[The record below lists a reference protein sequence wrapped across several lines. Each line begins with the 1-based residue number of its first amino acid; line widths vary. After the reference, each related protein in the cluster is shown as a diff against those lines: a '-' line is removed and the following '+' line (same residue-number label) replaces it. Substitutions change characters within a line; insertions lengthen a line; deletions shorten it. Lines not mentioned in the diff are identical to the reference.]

1 MTQGRVPGRE
11 RLTPLLLSVDSSL
24 KFDRKILE
32 ELSKRAESS
41 QERLGFLPLER
52 TGVNMQGRDQDNGE
66 LTLSDVLSES
76 IIGDFDEAA
85 LDNIEKN
92 TPTLSDAARLAQKRR
107 RAEDLLERRRLREE
121 LGDDDFSF
129 D

>member
-1 MTQGRVPGRE
+1 MRGRE
-11 RLTPLLLSVDSSL
+11 RLTSLRTLLSQLSRKYLKALVDL
-24 KFDRKILE
+24 Y
-32 ELSKRAESS
+32 KREDS
-41 QERLGFLPLER
+41 QESGLVFYLWIQL
-52 TGVNMQGRDQDNGE
+52 GVNMQGRDQDNGE
-66 LTLSDVLSES
+66 LTLSDDLSES

-85 LDNIEKN
+85 LDDIEKN

>member
-1 MTQGRVPGRE
+1 MRGRE
-11 RLTPLLLSVDSSL
+11 RLTSPRSLLSQLFKKYLKALVDL
-24 KFDRKILE
+24 Y
-32 ELSKRAESS
+32 KREDSPESGLVFYLWI
-41 QERLGFLPLER
+41 QL
-52 TGVNMQGRDQDNGE
+52 GVNMQGRDQDNGE
-66 LTLSDVLSES
+66 LTLSDDLSES

-85 LDNIEKN
+85 LDDIEKN